1 MGNVRIKEAD
11 SQQQDL
17 LTIQR
22 VQNKLLRLLNNSKLI
37 DCINTNTLLSNVKM
51 LSVKRLN
58 AQIKLTES
66 WKSQKI
72 ENYNLNIKLPLI
84 NTEDRSLRSGTQG
97 KLKETGISKVT
108 QNTFI
113 KDCKK
118 MWNNAPAA
126 IRMCETPYSAKKE
139 MKKYV
144 NTLPI

>member
-1 MGNVRIKEAD
+1 M
-11 SQQQDL
+11 
-17 LTIQR
+17 
-22 VQNKLLRLLNNSKLI
+22 
-37 DCINTNTLLSNVKM
+37 
-51 LSVKRLN
+51 N

-126 IRMCETPYSAKKE
+126 IRMCETLYSAKKE